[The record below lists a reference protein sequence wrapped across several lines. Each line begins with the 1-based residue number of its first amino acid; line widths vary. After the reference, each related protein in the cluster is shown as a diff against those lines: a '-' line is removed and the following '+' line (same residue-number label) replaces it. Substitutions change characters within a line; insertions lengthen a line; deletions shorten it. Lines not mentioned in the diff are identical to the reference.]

1 MAKYT
6 TTGMRFFDEN
16 APRASKRSG
25 AYEPNEFELAES
37 QLPTNGFTYSNGK
50 PITGILGYEAALD
63 RELDRQDA
71 LSSIKRGI
79 KA

>member
-1 MAKYT
+1 MAKNGFNWY
-6 TTGMRFFDEN
+6 N
-16 APRASKRSG
+16 G
-25 AYEPNEFELAES
+25 AYEPNEFELAER
-37 QLPTNGFTYSNGK
+37 QVPTNGFTYSNGK
-50 PITGILGYEAALD
+50 PVTGVFGYEATLM